1 MTRPDSQHQKPLTA
15 TFWRTLQAVMW
26 SFAGM
31 RKGSASHEDM
41 ARLNPFHIIA
51 VAIGLVVVMVVG
63 LIFLVNWVATQPTT
77 LS

>member
-1 MTRPDSQHQKPLTA
+1 MMPDQQAPKA
-15 TFWRTLQAVMW
+15 TFLRTVQAVMW

-31 RKGSASHEDM
+31 RKGSESQEDM

-63 LIFLVNWVATQPTT
+63 LIALVNWVVMQPST

>member
-1 MTRPDSQHQKPLTA
+1 MSNKQQPKA
-15 TFWRTLQAVMW
+15 TFLRTLQAVMW

-31 RKGSASHEDM
+31 RKGSASQEDM

-51 VAIGLVVVMVVG
+51 VAIGLVVVMVMG
-63 LIFLVNWVATQPTT
+63 LIALVNWVVAQPLT

>member
-1 MTRPDSQHQKPLTA
+1 MSEVKPSSSWLRTA
-15 TFWRTLQAVMW
+15 QAVLW

-31 RKGSASHEDM
+31 RKSSASHEDM

-51 VAIGLVVVMVVG
+51 VAVGLVILMVVG
-63 LIFLVNWVATQPTT
+63 LIILVNWVVSQPVT

>member
-1 MTRPDSQHQKPLTA
+1 MKHVADGAPQAKPSFL
-15 TFWRTLQAVMW
+15 RTVQAVLW

-31 RKGSASHEDM
+31 RKASASQEDM
-41 ARLNPFHIIA
+41 AKLNPFHIIA

-63 LIFLVNWVATQPTT
+63 LIVFVNWVVSQPLT

>member
-1 MTRPDSQHQKPLTA
+1 MSASKPSSWL
-15 TFWRTLQAVMW
+15 RTVQAVLW

-31 RKGSASHEDM
+31 RKSSASHEDM

-63 LIFLVNWVATQPTT
+63 LIALVNWVVMQPSA

>member
-1 MTRPDSQHQKPLTA
+1 MTRPDMQHQKPLKA
-15 TFWRTLQAVMW
+15 TFLHTLQAVMW

-31 RKGSASHEDM
+31 RKGSASQEDM

-51 VAIGLVVVMVVG
+51 VAIGLVAVMVVG
-63 LIFLVNWVATQPTT
+63 LIVLVNWVATQPTT

>member
-1 MTRPDSQHQKPLTA
+1 MSDLPESTPVKA
-15 TFWRTLQAVMW
+15 TFLRTLQAVMW

-63 LIFLVNWVATQPTT
+63 LIAFVHWVVAQPST

>member
-1 MTRPDSQHQKPLTA
+1 MKQVADVAPQAKASFL
-15 TFWRTLQAVMW
+15 RTVQAVLW

-31 RKGSASHEDM
+31 RKASASQEDM
-41 ARLNPFHIIA
+41 AKLNPFHIIA

-63 LIFLVNWVATQPTT
+63 LIVFVNWVVSQPLT

>member
-1 MTRPDSQHQKPLTA
+1 MSNKQQPKA
-15 TFWRTLQAVMW
+15 TFLHTLQAVMW

-31 RKGSASHEDM
+31 RKGSASQEDM

-51 VAIGLVVVMVVG
+51 VAIGLVVVMVMG
-63 LIFLVNWVATQPTT
+63 LIALVNWVVAQPLT